1 MKAARATIE
10 QQGSGS
16 GAGQGQR
23 GFGPVW
29 AGRAALTVDCA
40 SVQGQVALKYDAWQ
54 REFQVRFTFVC
65 FKKKRLC
72 VYVCSGW
79 TCVDRAWIQP

>member
-10 QQGSGS
+10 QKGTNNHHNV
-16 GAGQGQR
+16 QGQR

-40 SVQGQVALKYDAWQ
+40 GVQGQVALKYDAWQ
-54 REFQVRFTFVC
+54 REFQVGLRYLVV
-65 FKKKRLC
+65 LC
-72 VYVCSGW
+72 VRFVLVVCVCTRGVHAS
-79 TCVDRAWIQP
+79 CC